1 MDTSVLRSGSLRALL
16 AAETISTSGAQMTWV
31 ALPWFVLTTTGSA
44 TRMSVVIACEAIGI
58 ALAGFL
64 GIRVLNR
71 LGARRTMLLCDACR
85 GPLMLVIPLCHWAGV
100 MSFGLIAAS
109 AIPALAAIGRVVAPG
124 ALLAL
129 LLSAAYTAPHPLSAS
144 RGP

>member
-1 MDTSVLRSGSLRALL
+1 MDSSILRIGSLRALL
-16 AAETISTSGAQMTWV
+16 AAETISTSGAQMTWI

-44 TRMSVVIACEAIGI
+44 TRMSVVIAFEAIGI

-64 GIRVLNR
+64 GVRVLNR

-100 MSFGLIAAS
+100 LSFGLIAAVAFAVGAFTGRISPPS
-109 AIPALAAIGRVVAPG
+109 A
-124 ALLAL
+124 
-129 LLSAAYTAPHPLSAS
+129 
-144 RGP
+144 